1 METAPAI
8 LGILATI
15 FVLYLALLP
24 ILIHSNLREILK
36 EMKKLNAK

>member
-1 METAPAI
+1 MEYGPAI
-8 LGILATI
+8 LVILTGI

-36 EMKKLNAK
+36 ELKKLNAK